1 MQFFLDTANL
11 EEIRKANEWGILDGV
26 TTNPTHISKE
36 NIPFLDLVKEIAEIL
51 KDRPVSA
58 EVVATDAAGIIEEAR
73 RLVKVASNV
82 VVKVPVIRE
91 GIKAM
96 SVLSKEGVR
105 INATLNFSAA
115 QALLAAKVGATYISP
130 FIGRLDNVGQE
141 GMLLVREIRKIYDN
155 YGFKTKIIVSA
166 VRHPQHVLQAAL
178 AGADVTTMR
187 FNIMEMLFE
196 HPLTDSGL
204 KRFLEDWQ
212 RIPENLRKF

>member
-73 RLVKVASNV
+73 RLVKVAGNV

>member
-212 RIPENLRKF
+212 RIPEDLRKF